1 LALVWHQ
8 QWPLLFLDLL
18 FLDLLFLDLQQ
29 FAVVAEAV
37 VLNVE
42 KVVAEVEVKRVKRVK
57 SQGLHLL
64 SYKSNSYIVTV

>member
-1 LALVWHQ
+1 LALVWE

-29 FAVVAEAV
+29 LAVVAEAV

-42 KVVAEVEVKRVKRVK
+42 KVVAEVEVKRVKRVE
-57 SQGLHLL
+57 GLHLL
-64 SYKSNSYIVTV
+64 EL